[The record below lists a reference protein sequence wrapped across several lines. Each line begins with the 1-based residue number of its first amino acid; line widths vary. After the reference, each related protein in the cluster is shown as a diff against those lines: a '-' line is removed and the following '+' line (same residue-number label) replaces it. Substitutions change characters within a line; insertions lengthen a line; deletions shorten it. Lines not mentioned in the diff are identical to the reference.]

1 MCLVMLAA
9 HKLEMVTGCKK
20 RNGDIN
26 GDMFWEKRLGILD
39 DVKAGRKKI
48 AYGIGIGY
56 PQADKERWQ
65 TDETELA
72 IGYHLSWRSG
82 ACWHHQSRI
91 RLMRFMK
98 AGNCR
103 SLRAAPVG
111 KRCIRCTRTPKAT
124 YGAPELRRMRPEYT
138 LLPFILAK

>member
-1 MCLVMLAA
+1 MCI
-9 HKLEMVTGCKK
+9 
-20 RNGDIN
+20 RDSIN

-72 IGYHLSWRSG
+72 IG
-82 ACWHHQSRI
+82 
-91 RLMRFMK
+91 
-98 AGNCR
+98 AGNGDT
-103 SLRAAPVG
+103 LTTLNEKDPNWVDTHIDTG
-111 KRCIRCTRTPKAT
+111 KTVRKIKIVNIKENTEAVDPYGNLHPLPLTSDIKINTQKIRKINVTEIK
-124 YGAPELRRMRPEYT
+124 
-138 LLPFILAK
+138 